1 MISSMYRFWIG
12 SSESVASASSVSGG
26 TASASVSASAVTV
39 PVADAVVDDDVPPPP
54 LTRLR
59 DAARQC
65 QEEEERGEATETS
78 ALLAGRRTDQDEDDG
93 LINGGATDSAMAEAS
108 TLSTSANN
116 ISNNSLHS
124 SFRAEP
130 LDSFFTAASTT
141 PPSALADEE
150 EEKFEAPQEVV
161 YGKSTN
167 NKHPQQPPSVEDF
180 FFPFNNSSIQR
191 YYRFEATP
199 LTPIAALYKR
209 PMTSSTST
217 SSFDNYANNINNSE
231 VTGLLRRSAIV
242 PSHGTD
248 PSGAWILVSVGGRAG
263 WARRSTC
270 TIINNN
276 GVAARSPTPDQQPL
290 AAFTPADRFQACEA
304 WMGNHFFLCNGRLMF
319 GSDAPTLVFTNAL
332 ILIGVI
338 LDLAVLSPRLHRLS
352 ENDIPASNNVNA
364 TTIHQ
369 WWLWQVF
376 PLVCNSPRT
385 IFWLVVIFSLL
396 TMLTLWATALV
407 EPGIIPSISSPT
419 KPPIPN
425 DGIPLGGPVGYRY
438 CGTCNI
444 FRPPRSKHCNS
455 CNCCVSMFDHHCTYI
470 Y

>member
-1 MISSMYRFWIG
+1 
-12 SSESVASASSVSGG
+12 
-26 TASASVSASAVTV
+26 
-39 PVADAVVDDDVPPPP
+39 
-54 LTRLR
+54 
-59 DAARQC
+59 
-65 QEEEERGEATETS
+65 
-78 ALLAGRRTDQDEDDG
+78 
-93 LINGGATDSAMAEAS
+93 
-108 TLSTSANN
+108 
-116 ISNNSLHS
+116 
-124 SFRAEP
+124 
-130 LDSFFTAASTT
+130 
-141 PPSALADEE
+141 
-150 EEKFEAPQEVV
+150 
-161 YGKSTN
+161 
-167 NKHPQQPPSVEDF
+167 
-180 FFPFNNSSIQR
+180 
-191 YYRFEATP
+191 
-199 LTPIAALYKR
+199 
-209 PMTSSTST
+209 
-217 SSFDNYANNINNSE
+217 
-231 VTGLLRRSAIV
+231 LRRSAIV

-444 FRPPRSKHCNS
+444 FRPPRRKHCNS